1 MKHGLPG
8 HLNCHLRAKT
18 QLLPCVIDLQVDDE
32 SNEEQEPWRLQEVSL
47 LHQRVLVIAE
57 VAWTPRARRGVYLV
71 TWEVDGGG
79 LKGNLFTDSTSVT
92 LSLWPDTIYHIQV
105 GTFFNYVHEFLF
117 LNYLTKNAKKYFWRC
132 FVNLI
137 LSVQICTVKIS
148 FNIWFP

>member
-1 MKHGLPG
+1 
-8 HLNCHLRAKT
+8 
-18 QLLPCVIDLQVDDE
+18 VDDE

-105 GTFFNYVHEFLF
+105 NYF
-117 LNYLTKNAKKYFWRC
+117 KKIIVFGNRLSFWRAENC
-132 FVNLI
+132 FI
-137 LSVQICTVKIS
+137 
-148 FNIWFP
+148 